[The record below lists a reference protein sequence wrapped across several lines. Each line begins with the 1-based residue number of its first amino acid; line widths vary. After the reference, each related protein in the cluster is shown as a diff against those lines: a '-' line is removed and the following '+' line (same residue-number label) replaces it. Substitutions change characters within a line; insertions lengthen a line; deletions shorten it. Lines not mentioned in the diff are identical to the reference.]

1 MRIIAEHGPLR
12 RGECDHGAMDGQT
25 DGVQRRTL
33 TRVVLAHFT
42 WLLTAIPIAPQELV
56 RPNVVLIIS
65 DAKGADESLLP
76 FLQAASAQS
85 RVASGPDMG
94 RPIPRLVDP
103 VTRSSDRDRLEPPRG
118 ALVASSDGYS
128 LHAATC
134 IEAGRRADLEHL
146 LRYMARPPLC
156 QGRLMLREDGKV
168 IWNLRKPWRDG
179 TRSFV
184 FAPLVFLER
193 LVALIPHPREH
204 QLTYHGCLAPA
215 SPVRDHVV
223 PLPPSRRERPANSSS
238 GAPNQPVARRRFSWA
253 ELLLRVFSEDV
264 LSCPRCGSRRHMIA
278 MITDPPTIRRFLL
291 HLKLPPDP
299 LPIAPAREPAQADLF

>member
-1 MRIIAEHGPLR
+1 MLR
-12 RGECDHGAMDGQT
+12 ARG
-25 DGVQRRTL
+25 
-33 TRVVLAHFT
+33 
-42 WLLTAIPIAPQELV
+42 LLPEPGDEPAQV
-56 RPNVVLIIS
+56 
-65 DAKGADESLLP
+65 KGADESLLP

-94 RPIPRLVDP
+94 RSIPRLVDRF
-103 VTRSSDRDRLEPPRG
+103 TLSSDRDQLELPRG

-223 PLPPSRRERPANSSS
+223 PPCAR
-238 GAPNQPVARRRFSWA
+238 VAAAVAS
-253 ELLLRVFSEDV
+253 
-264 LSCPRCGSRRHMIA
+264 
-278 MITDPPTIRRFLL
+278 
-291 HLKLPPDP
+291 
-299 LPIAPAREPAQADLF
+299 

>member
-1 MRIIAEHGPLR
+1 MLR
-12 RGECDHGAMDGQT
+12 ARG
-25 DGVQRRTL
+25 
-33 TRVVLAHFT
+33 
-42 WLLTAIPIAPQELV
+42 LLPEPGDEPAQV
-56 RPNVVLIIS
+56 
-65 DAKGADESLLP
+65 KGADESLLP

-94 RPIPRLVDP
+94 RSIPRLVDP

-223 PLPPSRRERPANSSS
+223 PPNCRGPRGPGHPLS
-238 GAPNQPVARRRFSWA
+238 GAYPPRAIGSGSGPSDGSASGGPWRAWGPGARLGW
-253 ELLLRVFSEDV
+253 
-264 LSCPRCGSRRHMIA
+264 SR
-278 MITDPPTIRRFLL
+278 TN
-291 HLKLPPDP
+291 
-299 LPIAPAREPAQADLF
+299 PARKV